1 MKFENLKHGSLF
13 KREFYLKD
21 VKIDLKN
28 DFFVYSIIT
37 NEKTLEIF
45 LNQRKK
51 IYKICKL
58 FFMIISCYTQNHI
71 VKILIN

>member
-45 LNQRKK
+45 FKSEKK
-51 IYKICKL
+51 DI
-58 FFMIISCYTQNHI
+58 QD
-71 VKILIN
+71 

>member
-45 LNQRKK
+45 FKSEKK
-51 IYKICKL
+51 DIQDLQIIFYDYKLLHSKSYCK
-58 FFMIISCYTQNHI
+58 N
-71 VKILIN
+71 

>member
-28 DFFVYSIIT
+28 DFFVYSVGG
-37 NEKTLEIF
+37 
-45 LNQRKK
+45 K
-51 IYKICKL
+51 IKFPFGKIKL
-58 FFMIISCYTQNHI
+58 P
-71 VKILIN
+71 